1 MAETNRYY
9 GTGKRKN
16 AIARVWLAP
25 GQGNLVVNQKDT
37 HAYFGRLTLEA
48 LVMQPLEATSSV
60 GKYDIFAKTRGGG
73 ISGQAGALRHGI
85 AKALIEADPDLRPT
99 LRKLGYL
106 TRDPRVKERKKYGRK
121 RARRGFQ
128 FSKR

>member
-1 MAETNRYY
+1 MAQDTRYY

-16 AIARVWLAP
+16 AIARVWLSA

-37 HAYFGRLTLEA
+37 RAYFGRQTLEA
-48 LVMQPLEATSSV
+48 LIMQPLEATDSV
-60 GKYDIFAKTRGGG
+60 GKYDIFAKTLGGG

-85 AKALIEADPDLRPT
+85 SKALVEADPDLRPV